1 MCRNIRSLFNF
12 DPPATDAE
20 IREASLQFVRK
31 ISGFSR
37 PSKVNKGSFTLAVD
51 EIARISSTLLSSL
64 ETSADPRSREQEIAK
79 ARARYALRYPQ
90 KPAGKKLENC

>member
-20 IREASLQFVRK
+20 IREASPQFVRK

-37 PSKVNKGSFTLAVD
+37 PSKINENYFTAAVD
-51 EIARISSTLLSSL
+51 QIARVSKVLLRSL
-64 ETSADPRSREQEIAK
+64 ETSAEPRNREQEMAK
-79 ARARYALRYPQ
+79 AKSRYLLRYPQ
-90 KPAGKKLENC
+90 TLSGKK